1 MATMDKRMKSR
12 MAIRISMALLMGWLS
27 CTIGMAGQKVA
38 PDIVEGMHLVPDTR
52 LGLVYMDPEAELA
65 IYKKLLLMDAQ
76 VAFKKNWQRDI
87 NQSKPYHVTASDMQ
101 RIKSE
106 VAELFREIFSRELE
120 SAGFVLVTEL
130 APDTLIIRPAIV
142 DLNINSPDTP
152 RGGTT
157 RNLTESAGD
166 MTLYLELRDSVTGDL
181 LAKALDFQFD
191 RSNITTFMMDRTR
204 NANAA
209 NRILTHWAQVLV
221 KGLQE
226 TGVKSTSQQ

>member
-181 LAKALDFQFD
+181 LAKALDFQVD

>member
-1 MATMDKRMKSR
+1 MDKRMKSK
-12 MAIRISMALLMGWLS
+12 MSFRISTALLVGWLS
-27 CTIGMAGQKVA
+27 CTIGMAGRKDA

>member
-1 MATMDKRMKSR
+1 MATMDKHMKPR
-12 MAIRISMALLMGWLS
+12 MAIRISMALLVGLLS
-27 CTIGMAGQKVA
+27 CTTGLARQKDA
-38 PDIVEGMHLVPDTR
+38 PAVVDGMHLVPDTR
-52 LGLVYMDPEAELA
+52 LGLVYMDQGADLA
-65 IYKKLLLMDAQ
+65 VYKKLLLVDAQ
-76 VAFKKNWQRDI
+76 VAFRKNWQRDI
-87 NQSKPYHVTASDMQ
+87 NQSKPFHVTSSDMQ
-101 RIKSE
+101 RIRSE
-106 VAELFREIFSRELE
+106 VAELFRGIFTRELE

-166 MTLYLELRDSVTGDL
+166 MTLYLELRDSITGDL

-209 NRILTHWAQVLV
+209 NRILTNWAQVLV
-221 KGLQE
+221 KGLLE
-226 TGVKSTSQQ
+226 TGVKTSSQ

>member
-1 MATMDKRMKSR
+1 MTSR
-12 MAIRISMALLMGWLS
+12 MAIGISAALLLAGLLS
-27 CTIGMAGQKVA
+27 FTTGMARQKDA
-38 PDIVEGMHLVPDTR
+38 PAIVDGMHLVPDTR
-52 LGLVYMDPEAELA
+52 LGLVYMDPEADLA
-65 IYKKLLLMDAQ
+65 VYKKLLLMDAQ

-87 NQSKPYHVTASDMQ
+87 NQSKPFHVTASDMQ
-101 RIKSE
+101 RIRSD
-106 VAELFREIFSRELE
+106 VAELFREIFTRELE
-120 SAGFVLVTEL
+120 SAGFVLVTEP

-209 NRILTHWAQVLV
+209 NRILNNWAQVLV

>member
-120 SAGFVLVTEL
+120 SAGFVLATEL
-130 APDTLIIRPAIV
+130 APDSLIIRPAIV